1 MEFSG
6 KVVLITGSATGFG
19 KVLAEEFAQ
28 QGASLILSDVNVTVG
43 EAGAQQIRETGGQVV
58 FTKCDVSKADDVK
71 NMVEKGV
78 SAFGKLDIC
87 INNAGIAG
95 NSMRTR
101 THDFEENMWD
111 LIMDINA
118 KGVWLC
124 MKYELPHLLAAK
136 GGVIVNISSKAGLGA
151 VPGNVAYAASKHAV
165 IGITKTAAIE
175 YASKN
180 IRVNAV
186 CPSFADTPM
195 VQNSIMQ
202 DPEYGQRL
210 IQMNP
215 MRRLGTAHEIRDV
228 VMFLC
233 SEKSSFMNGQSVAV
247 DGGLTAV

>member
-1 MEFSG
+1 MEFLN

-19 KVLAEEFAQ
+19 KVLAEEFSR
-28 QGASLILSDVNVTVG
+28 QGASLILSDVNVSVG
-43 EAGAQQIRETGGQVV
+43 EIEAEFLREAGGNVL
-58 FTKCDVSKADDVK
+58 FTKCDVSIASDVK
-71 NMVEKGV
+71 NMVEKGIA
-78 SAFGKLDIC
+78 AFGKLDIC

-95 NSMRTR
+95 NAMQTR
-101 THDFEENMWD
+101 THDFEEDMWD
-111 LIMDINA
+111 KVMNINA

-136 GGVIVNISSKAGLGA
+136 GGVVVNIASKAGLGA

-195 VQNSIMQ
+195 VQNSIMI
-202 DPEYGQRL
+202 DPEKGQRL

-215 MRRLGTAHEIRDV
+215 MRRLGTANEIRDV

-233 SEKSSFMNGQSVAV
+233 SEKSSFMNGQAVAV
-247 DGGLTAV
+247 DGGLTAL

>member
-1 MEFSG
+1 MEFLN

-19 KVLAEEFAQ
+19 KVLAEEFSRL
-28 QGASLILSDVNVTVG
+28 GASLILSDINVAVG
-43 EAGAQQIRETGGQVV
+43 EIEAELLRKLGAKVV
-58 FTKCDVSKADDVK
+58 FTQCDVSIGEDVK

-78 SAFGKLDIC
+78 AAFGKLDIC

-95 NSMRTR
+95 NAMQTR
-101 THDFEENMWD
+101 THDFQEDMWD
-111 LIMDINA
+111 KVMNINA

-124 MKYELPHLLAAK
+124 MKYQLPHLLAAK
-136 GGVIVNISSKAGLGA
+136 GGVVVNISSKAGLGA

-195 VQNSIMQ
+195 VQNSIMI
-202 DPEYGQRL
+202 DPEKGQRL

-215 MRRLGTAHEIRDV
+215 MRRLGTANEIRDV

-233 SEKSSFMNGQSVAV
+233 SEKSSFMNGQAVAV
-247 DGGLTAV
+247 DGGLTAL

>member
-19 KVLAEEFAQ
+19 KVLAEEFAR
-28 QGASLILSDVNVTVG
+28 QGASLILSDVNVPVG
-43 EAGAQQIRETGGQVV
+43 QEEADNIKAAGGKVV
-58 FTKCDVSKADDVK
+58 FVKCDVSKADEVK
-71 NMVEKGV
+71 NMVEKGIE
-78 SAFGKLDIC
+78 AFGKLDIC

-101 THDFEENMWD
+101 THDFEEDMWD
-111 LIMDINA
+111 KIMDINA

-136 GGVIVNISSKAGLGA
+136 GGVVVNISSKAGLGA

-202 DPEYGQRL
+202 EPEYGQRL

-215 MRRLGTAHEIRDV
+215 MRRLGTANEIRDV

-233 SEKSSFMNGQSVAV
+233 SEKSSFMNGQAVAV

>member
-1 MEFSG
+1 MEFKE

-19 KVLAEEFAQ
+19 KALAEEFAR
-28 QGASLILSDVNVTVG
+28 QGASLILSDVNLKDG
-43 EAGAQQIRETGGQVV
+43 EAVAANIRATGSPVF
-58 FTKCDVSKADDVK
+58 FTKCDVSKAEDVAA
-71 NMVEKGV
+71 MVEQGV
-78 SAFGKLDIC
+78 AAFGGLDIC

-95 NSMRTR
+95 NALRTR
-101 THDFEENMWD
+101 THEFEEATWD
-111 LIMDINA
+111 QIMDINA

-124 MKYELPHLLAAK
+124 MKYELPHLLARK
-136 GGVIVNISSKAGLGA
+136 GGVVVNIASKAGLGA

-175 YASKN
+175 YVRKN

-202 DPEYGQRL
+202 EPEHGQRL
-210 IQMNP
+210 VMLNP
-215 MRRLGTAHEIRDV
+215 MQRLGTTNEIRDV

-233 SEKSSFMNGQSVAV
+233 SEKSSFMNGQAVAV
-247 DGGLTAV
+247 DGGLTAL